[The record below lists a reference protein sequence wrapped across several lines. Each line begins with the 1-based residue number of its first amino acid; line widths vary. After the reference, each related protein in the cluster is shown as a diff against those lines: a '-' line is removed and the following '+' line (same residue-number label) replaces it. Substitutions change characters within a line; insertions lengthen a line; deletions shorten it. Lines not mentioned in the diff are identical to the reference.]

1 MNVETKF
8 GELSLHTEQ
17 NMPTVAPAPAEAAT
31 SLLQVIE
38 RVAMNPHADLDKMK
52 QLLDMRNGEMAREA
66 IMAFNAAMAEAQRE
80 MEPVARD
87 AKNQQTNSN
96 YARLEAIARAIT
108 PIRAKHGFA
117 ASFGTDDCPHGGF
130 MRVTCELSHNA
141 GHSKHFHADIPID
154 SAGMAG
160 KVNKTPTHAFGS
172 TMSYGRRYL
181 TLMIFDIATEDDDG
195 NRAGSGTVISDEQA
209 TDLLN
214 LINEV
219 GADKAKFLAYMR
231 VDSIADIPVAKLGGA
246 IAKLEAKRAQS

>member
-1 MNVETKF
+1 MNVEAKLGEVTLHH
-8 GELSLHTEQ
+8 ELSV
-17 NMPTVAPAPAEAAT
+17 PAVPAPAEAAT

-38 RVAMNPHADLDKMK
+38 RVAMNPNADLDKMQK
-52 QLLDMRNGEMAREA
+52 LLDMRNAEMAREA
-66 IMAFNAAMAEAQRE
+66 EIAFNAAMAEAQRE

-87 AKNQQTNSN
+87 ARNQQTNSN
-96 YARLEAIARAIT
+96 YARLEAIARSIT

-117 ASFGTDDCPHGGF
+117 ASFGTDDCPNAGH

-141 GHSKHFHADIPID
+141 GHSKHYHADVPID
-154 SAGMAG
+154 AAGMAG
-160 KVNKTPTHAFGS
+160 KVNKTATHAFGS

-195 NRAGSGTVISDEQA
+195 NRAGNGAVISDEQA

-231 VDSIADIPVAKLGGA
+231 VESIADIQASQFTGA
-246 IAKLEAKRAQS
+246 VAKLEAKRAKS

>member
-1 MNVETKF
+1 
-8 GELSLHTEQ
+8 
-17 NMPTVAPAPAEAAT
+17 
-31 SLLQVIE
+31 
-38 RVAMNPHADLDKMK
+38 
-52 QLLDMRNGEMAREA
+52 MR
-66 IMAFNAAMAEAQRE
+66 I
-80 MEPVARD
+80 
-87 AKNQQTNSN
+87 
-96 YARLEAIARAIT
+96 
-108 PIRAKHGFA
+108 
-117 ASFGTDDCPHGGF
+117 
-130 MRVTCELSHNA
+130 TCELSHNA

-154 SAGMAG
+154 AAGMAG

-195 NRAGSGTVISDEQA
+195 NRAGNGAVISDEQA